1 MRVLLHWHAARESFC
16 SLSSPPCANADLGI
30 ALDVVH
36 GLVAKERQNVSLG
49 QRRGEHIE
57 FVESLQVFR
66 NPLQA
71 VDDEVQIVTAF
82 QAHDEVV
89 PRVPREPSV
98 AVKPRRRW
106 APRSRRGTQ
115 SRSQSRDWEALL
127 KEPRAADAGH
137 HCGDKERED
146 REDHDPAGHPGV
158 CGGVARP
165 LPPREHDPKLR
176 FPREAGGVTRAGIS
190 NLRFDSRVEICAQD
204 LWHRSCATDP
214 ARGERGAR
222 AKRTWPERIGCLPR
236 KSARP
241 GGAACLRGSRGP
253 RSLAG
258 RGA

>member
-16 SLSSPPCANADLGI
+16 SLSSPPCANAHLGI

-146 REDHDPAGHPGV
+146 REDHDPAGHPGLR
-158 CGGVARP
+158 GGVAHP
-165 LPPREHDPKLR
+165 LPPREHDPQAKV
-176 FPREAGGVTRAGIS
+176 PSGSGGRY
-190 NLRFDSRVEICAQD
+190 E
-204 LWHRSCATDP
+204 
-214 ARGERGAR
+214 
-222 AKRTWPERIGCLPR
+222 
-236 KSARP
+236 
-241 GGAACLRGSRGP
+241 
-253 RSLAG
+253 G
-258 RGA
+258 RNFKFEV

>member
-57 FVESLQVFR
+57 LVEGLQVFR

-106 APRSRRGTQ
+106 APRSRRRTQ

-158 CGGVARP
+158 RGGVARP
-165 LPPREHDPKLR
+165 LPLENTTPKLR

-190 NLRFDSRVEICAQD
+190 NLRFRFTSGDLCTRSVAQILCHRPCARRARSTSQANMARTDRVLASKKCPSRR
-204 LWHRSCATDP
+204 L
-214 ARGERGAR
+214 
-222 AKRTWPERIGCLPR
+222 
-236 KSARP
+236 
-241 GGAACLRGSRGP
+241 
-253 RSLAG
+253 
-258 RGA
+258 

>member
-1 MRVLLHWHAARESFC
+1 MPLTQVTTVATRSAKIAKIMIPQAIPDCAEELRAR
-16 SLSSPPCANADLGI
+16 SPLEN
-30 ALDVVH
+30 
-36 GLVAKERQNVSLG
+36 
-49 QRRGEHIE
+49 
-57 FVESLQVFR
+57 
-66 NPLQA
+66 
-71 VDDEVQIVTAF
+71 T
-82 QAHDEVV
+82 
-89 PRVPREPSV
+89 
-98 AVKPRRRW
+98 
-106 APRSRRGTQ
+106 T
-115 SRSQSRDWEALL
+115 
-127 KEPRAADAGH
+127 
-137 HCGDKERED
+137 
-146 REDHDPAGHPGV
+146 
-158 CGGVARP
+158 
-165 LPPREHDPKLR
+165 PKLR